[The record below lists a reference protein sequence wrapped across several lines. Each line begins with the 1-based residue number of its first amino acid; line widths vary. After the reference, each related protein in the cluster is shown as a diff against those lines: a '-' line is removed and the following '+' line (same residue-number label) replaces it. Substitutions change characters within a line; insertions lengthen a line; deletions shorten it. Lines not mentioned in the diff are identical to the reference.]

1 LNDDVGE
8 HAYLSDYFEEV
19 SIAEAMERPA
29 GTKIWITGLV
39 VSVSDSTIVL
49 ADPTGQLHVHAE
61 TTKSV
66 DAQPESIVR
75 ILGKLG
81 NEGHVEAEWIVHM
94 NIRLQEF
101 MQMRKLEKE
110 KASVNN
116 KV

>member
-1 LNDDVGE
+1 MNDDVGE
-8 HAYLSDYFEEV
+8 RAYLSDYFEEV

-81 NEGHVEAEWIVHM
+81 NEGHVEAELIVHM

-101 MQMRKLEKE
+101 VQMRKLEKE
-110 KASVNN
+110 QASVDDR
-116 KV
+116 V